1 MIQMASTLPFA
12 EKVGP
17 ANPLPAYGDPILA
30 VDPAPAPTTRPL
42 TADDRCDRC
51 WARGYVLATFA
62 GGELVFCAHH
72 GRQYAGALAASAQA
86 VQNESDQV

>member
-17 ANPLPAYGDPILA
+17 TNPPLAFADPVMP
-30 VDPAPAPTTRPL
+30 VDPAPTARPL
-42 TADDRCDRC
+42 TAADRCDRC
-51 WARGYVLATFA
+51 GARGYVLATFA

-72 GRQYAGALAASAQA
+72 GREYSAALAASAHA
-86 VQNESDQV
+86 VHDQSDRV